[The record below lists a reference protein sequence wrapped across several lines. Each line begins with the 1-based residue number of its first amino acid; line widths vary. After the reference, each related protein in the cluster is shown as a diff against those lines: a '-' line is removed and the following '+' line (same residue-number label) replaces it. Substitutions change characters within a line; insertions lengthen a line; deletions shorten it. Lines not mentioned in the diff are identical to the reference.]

1 MSSII
6 NLALEWSRE
15 ERSCSLFVGALIGKE
30 DRSVGFEEIC
40 CARGAIERAIA
51 ARDADLGIDH
61 DRACFIQGT
70 CAGRAVREARF
81 VAVLAE
87 GIIDRC
93 EIAGDVG
100 CDLGMLFDGVRH
112 ERKAWPGLTHYKI
125 GR

>member
-6 NLALEWSRE
+6 NLAHGWSRE
-15 ERSCSLFVGALIGKE
+15 ERSCSLFVGALIEKE

-40 CARGAIERAIA
+40 CACGAVKCAIA
-51 ARDADLGIDH
+51 ACDAELRIDH

-70 CAGRAVREARF
+70 CAGGAVREARLVTAF
-81 VAVLAE
+81 AK

-100 CDLGMLFDGVRH
+100 CDLGMLFDGVCH

>member
-1 MSSII
+1 MSFS
-6 NLALEWSRE
+6 
-15 ERSCSLFVGALIGKE
+15 FLICEE

-40 CARGAIERAIA
+40 CTCGAVKCAIA
-51 ARDADLGIDH
+51 ARDAELGVDH
-61 DRACFIQGT
+61 DRARLIQGT
-70 CAGRAVREARF
+70 CAGGAVREARLVTAF
-81 VAVLAE
+81 AK

-100 CDLGMLFDGVRH
+100 CDPGMLFDGVCH